1 MDHDDSESLRL
12 MVPREV
18 ERSSTSDA
26 PVDDVGFVH
35 VTKRYGAVTAV
46 DDVNLTIRKGEFFS
60 LLGPSGCGKT
70 TTLRMV
76 AGFERPTQGHI
87 YLNGVP
93 VEGVP
98 PHRRSVNTV
107 FQNYALFPH
116 LSVKD
121 NVAFGLRRQRTP
133 KAELGQRVKSALEM
147 VEMQGLALRKPS
159 QLSGGQQQRV
169 ALARALVNL
178 PTVLLLDEPLG
189 ALDAKLRKSMQ
200 LELKKLQSEV
210 GITFIYVT
218 HDQEEALTMSD
229 RIAVM
234 SRGVIEQVGTPAE
247 IYEHPNSA
255 FVANF
260 IGVSNVFM
268 AAVRSAAGGEL
279 RCETD
284 QGLEIVVPLA
294 GRDFASGQR
303 IGIVLRPE
311 KLTLQQ
317 GNEPRGAAG
326 FHNTYPATIQ
336 SSVYV
341 GSTTQIVVEIAGRQR
356 AQVLQSN
363 ALPGQ
368 GVSCVPGQQVV
379 VSFAGESCSIIEDAE
394 RAQVDKDLM
403 GEVVKRS

>member
-1 MDHDDSESLRL
+1 
-12 MVPREV
+12 V
-18 ERSSTSDA
+18 TSDVRA
-26 PVDDVGFVH
+26 DDVAFSG

-46 DDVNLTIRKGEFFS
+46 KDLNLTIRKGEFFS

-76 AGFERPTQGHI
+76 AGFEHPSEGHI
-87 YLNGVP
+87 YLDGVP

-98 PHRRSVNTV
+98 PHKRSVNTV

-116 LSVKD
+116 LDVEE
-121 NVAFGLRRQRTP
+121 NVAFGLKRRRTP
-133 KAELGQRVKSALEM
+133 KVELKQRVQTALEM
-147 VEMQGLALRKPS
+147 VEMQTLARRKPG

-189 ALDAKLRKSMQ
+189 ALDAKLRKAMQ

-234 SRGVIEQVGTPAE
+234 SRGVIEQVGTPTE

-260 IGVSNVFM
+260 IGVSNVF
-268 AAVRSAAGGEL
+268 AATVRSIAGTL
-279 RCETD
+279 VTCETD
-284 QGLEIVVPLA
+284 QGLEIRLPTS
-294 GRDFASGQR
+294 GRALVSGQR
-303 IGIVLRPE
+303 FGVVLRPE
-311 KLTLQQ
+311 KLILRAAD
-317 GNEPRGAAG
+317 EPQPTRELE
-326 FHNTYPATIQ
+326 NVYPAVIKA
-336 SSVYV
+336 VIYM
-341 GSTTQIVVEIAGRQR
+341 GSGTQLVVSIAGKHL
-356 AQVLQSN
+356 AQVLQQN
-363 ALPGQ
+363 AQPAQ
-368 GVSCVPGQQVV
+368 GREWFEGQQVV
-379 VSFAGESCSIIEDAE
+379 VSFSGGSCSVIEDADGALTDE
-394 RAQVDKDLM
+394 DLM

>member
-1 MDHDDSESLRL
+1 MASAGRGGDE
-12 MVPREV
+12 
-18 ERSSTSDA
+18 A
-26 PVDDVGFVH
+26 PKVRADDVGFSS
-35 VTKRYGAVTAV
+35 VTKRYGPVTAV
-46 DDVNLTIRKGEFFS
+46 KDLSLTIRKGEFFS

-76 AGFERPTQGHI
+76 AGFERPSEGHI

-116 LSVKD
+116 LDVLE
-121 NVAFGLRRQRTP
+121 NVAFGLRRKRTP
-133 KAELGQRVKSALEM
+133 KAELERRVQTALEM
-147 VEMQGLALRKPS
+147 VEMQALAHRKPS

-189 ALDAKLRKSMQ
+189 ALDAKLRKAMQ

-234 SRGVIEQVGTPAE
+234 SRGVVEQVGTPTE
-247 IYEHPNSA
+247 IYEHPKSA

-260 IGVSNVFM
+260 IGVSNVF
-268 AAVRSAAGGEL
+268 AGTVRSAPAGVVI
-279 RCETD
+279 CDTD
-284 QGLEIVVPLA
+284 QGMEIRLPSSGHSLA
-294 GRDFASGQR
+294 GGQR
-303 IGIVLRPE
+303 IGVVLRPE
-311 KLTLQQ
+311 KITLRAV
-317 GNEPRGAAG
+317 GEPHDGGRLE
-326 FHNTYPATIQ
+326 NSYPAVIR
-336 SSVYV
+336 SVIYM
-341 GSTTQIVVEIAGRQR
+341 GSGTQIVVTIAGRQL
-356 AQVLQSN
+356 AQVLQQN
-363 ALPGQ
+363 VLPAEGCEWFEGQ
-368 GVSCVPGQQVV
+368 EVV
-379 VSFAGESCSIIEDAE
+379 VSFSGGSCSVIEDAE
-394 RAQVDKDLM
+394 GALAEEDLM
-403 GEVVKRS
+403 GEVVRRS

>member
-1 MDHDDSESLRL
+1 MA
-12 MVPREV
+12 PREEKNV
-18 ERSSTSDA
+18 LTPDA
-26 PVDDVGFVH
+26 RADDVAFSR
-35 VTKRYGAVTAV
+35 VTKRYGTVTAV
-46 DDVNLTIRKGEFFS
+46 DDVSLAIRKGEFFS

-76 AGFERPTQGHI
+76 AGFERPTEGHI
-87 YLNGVP
+87 YLNGVA
-93 VEGVP
+93 VEGVA
-98 PHRRSVNTV
+98 PHKRSVNTV

-116 LSVKD
+116 LNVRD
-121 NVAFGLRRQRTP
+121 NIAFGLRRQRTP
-133 KAELGQRVKSALEM
+133 KDELSRRVQNALEM
-147 VEMQGLALRKPS
+147 VELQGLALRKPS

-268 AAVRSAAGGEL
+268 AAVRSVAGGEL

-284 QGLEIVVPLA
+284 QGLEIVVPVA

-311 KLTLQQ
+311 KLTLQK
-317 GNEPRGAAG
+317 GNEPRGAAEL
-326 FHNTYPATIQ
+326 HNTYPATIQ

-356 AQVLQSN
+356 AQVLQPN

-368 GVSCVPGQQVV
+368 GVSCVPGQQMV

-394 RAQVDKDLM
+394 RAQIDKDLM